1 MEVRGYRWE
10 VKLIVI
16 EFGELNGNG
25 GSVDVDVE
33 MSRRKA
39 ALVYDYQSKLESPE
53 QLLTIMM
60 RMRS

>member
-1 MEVRGYRWE
+1 MPIMV
-10 VKLIVI
+10 

-33 MSRRKA
+33 RSRRKA

-53 QLLTIMM
+53 
-60 RMRS
+60 